1 MSVISLAPASAPS
14 DSLRLTQLA
23 AGSRARLSATRLAA
37 AEQDLLTALGLSAGS
52 CFRVCRAGD
61 PWILEVRATRI
72 GLADVV
78 AERLLVV
85 PDGEP

>member
-1 MSVISLAPASAPS
+1 MRPLAQAPTFP
-14 DSLRLTQLA
+14 DPLRLTQLA
-23 AGSRARLSATRLAA
+23 AGSRARLSETRLAA
-37 AEQDLLTALGLSAGS
+37 HERDLLTALGLSAGS